1 VPSMLKLKIVYRSH
15 VGRDPEIIETSSQ
28 RLDGEWMQFSTGDGL
43 QLLVR
48 TQDIDRVERA
58 A

>member
-1 VPSMLKLKIVYRSH
+1 MLKLKIIYRPH
-15 VGRDPEIIETSSQ
+15 VGRDPEVIESSAQ
-28 RLDGEWMQFSTGDGL
+28 RVDGEWMQFATGDGL

-48 TQDIDRVERA
+48 TADIERVERA